1 MYSEIAAKESCTST
15 ASTIAPPDAVIR
27 PQRTLDQPRR
37 GGDHARLDSP
47 GMPPGPPSVATQQG
61 ARHVPEEIVRRLV
74 LPLWC
79 RDTSPRF
86 VWWHHDLPCETSQS
100 QEPHHEADRAACHQL
115 VPRWR
120 DGTRVHEARP

>member
-27 PQRTLDQPRR
+27 PQHTLDQPRR

-61 ARHVPEEIVRRLV
+61 ARHVPERDRQAPCAAPVVQGYIASVRLV
-74 LPLWC
+74 ASRPPM
-79 RDTSPRF
+79 RDDPKS
-86 VWWHHDLPCETSQS
+86 
-100 QEPHHEADRAACHQL
+100 RA
-115 VPRWR
+115 P
-120 DGTRVHEARP
+120 P